1 MNSTRRL
8 ILSAAALML
17 LIPSVSAKNGNPEK
31 RYDWKGTHELTFS
44 VGGPATVYIHDFMFL
59 YNFNLHNTTDFK
71 RTYIPSLM
79 LDYGW
84 NVEKWLSIGAGVYYN
99 WARDNIYDKA
109 SGASLEYKDCN
120 SLAVLFNIRVY
131 WLNRQNFRMY
141 SSIGLGAGLY
151 THSGDRPQWI
161 FDCDLRVFGVTVGKK
176 LYGRFEAGVMM
187 HGLVTAGIG
196 YRF

>member
-59 YNFNLHNTTDFK
+59 YNFNLHNTADFK